1 MKKLTVKQ
9 ILKFGGITLGG
20 LLATAVALIS
30 AMYGT
35 FYFVSFLSHGFY
47 KIKSDVRP
55 IGGYQDVLRS
65 TDKWSYGRYADE
77 YFAENENS

>member
-1 MKKLTVKQ
+1 MYQGGKMKKLTVKQ

-35 FYFVSFLSHGFY
+35 FYFVSFL
-47 KIKSDVRP
+47 
-55 IGGYQDVLRS
+55 
-65 TDKWSYGRYADE
+65 
-77 YFAENENS
+77 

>member
-20 LLATAVALIS
+20 LLATA
-30 AMYGT
+30 
-35 FYFVSFLSHGFY
+35 VSFLSHGFY